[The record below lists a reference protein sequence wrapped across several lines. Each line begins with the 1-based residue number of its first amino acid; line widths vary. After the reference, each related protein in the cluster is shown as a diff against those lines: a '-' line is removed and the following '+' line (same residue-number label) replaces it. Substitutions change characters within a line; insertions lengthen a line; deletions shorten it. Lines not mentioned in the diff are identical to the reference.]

1 MSEPRPSVLVLL
13 ATYNGAPF
21 IEEQLRSILDQERVD
36 VRVLVS
42 DDGSTDGTLEIIAGL
57 ADQRVAVLPTIAPS
71 GSSFLNFARLIR
83 DARPREHELVAFAD
97 QDDRWA
103 LHKLITQA
111 DAIAGGAGAVSGSVM
126 AFRDDGSRFLVR
138 KDRPQRRFDFLTE
151 SPGPGCTFV
160 LTRPVFDAVADVL
173 DRVPSASSADFHDSL
188 IYAVGR
194 GAGFRWSIL
203 GEPLLDYRQHST
215 NVMGANRGFA
225 AASTRFRML
234 RSHWHRE
241 QAVIHATAALAVA
254 PTESRPEL
262 EHMLAL
268 LTSTRWRD
276 LVALATRA
284 RFLRRRW
291 RDQVI
296 LGVMIVVGLW

>member
-1 MSEPRPSVLVLL
+1 
-13 ATYNGAPF
+13 
-21 IEEQLRSILDQERVD
+21 
-36 VRVLVS
+36 
-42 DDGSTDGTLEIIAGL
+42 
-57 ADQRVAVLPTIAPS
+57 
-71 GSSFLNFARLIR
+71 
-83 DARPREHELVAFAD
+83 
-97 QDDRWA
+97 
-103 LHKLITQA
+103 
-111 DAIAGGAGAVSGSVM
+111 
-126 AFRDDGSRFLVR
+126 
-138 KDRPQRRFDFLTE
+138 
-151 SPGPGCTFV
+151 
-160 LTRPVFDAVADVL
+160 
-173 DRVPSASSADFHDSL
+173 
-188 IYAVGR
+188 
-194 GAGFRWSIL
+194 
-203 GEPLLDYRQHST
+203 
-215 NVMGANRGFA
+215 
-225 AASTRFRML
+225 ML